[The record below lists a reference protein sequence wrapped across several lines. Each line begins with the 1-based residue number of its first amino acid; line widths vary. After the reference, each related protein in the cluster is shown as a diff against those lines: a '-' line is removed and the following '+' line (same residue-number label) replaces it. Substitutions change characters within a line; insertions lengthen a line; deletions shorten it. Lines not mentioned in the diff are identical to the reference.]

1 MSLLR
6 VLRDRLRGHETGKP
20 SAPADPMLPRGSHLA
35 VTWTI
40 PDDYGGMTSALLRR
54 SRAFARDTGEPVQI
68 LTFDPA
74 LDAARARARLRTA
87 GELDGGVTLH
97 HLWEDLAAWPDDAL
111 GVAPDAEPRTYPR
124 VEDGRRSRSEVD
136 DDGALVRRWH
146 FRPDGTLAAVEKV
159 RRRGRL
165 VRVYD
170 RAGRPGRRWTS
181 IWHLYA
187 DWMDGILPP
196 GPAYVVVDSKSMVR
210 PFARLERPDTA
221 VAHVV
226 HGAHLSGRA
235 DDALGPLSP
244 SRRPFVRHLDDFDA
258 VVLLTEGQRRDLL
271 QRVGPRDHVH
281 VVPNS
286 TDLPQVA
293 PDRARDRGAGAVV
306 AQLSDRKQ
314 VDQAVAGYALAAER
328 TGARMHLDVYGD
340 GPRRAEVEAAA
351 RRTTGVRLHGYVPRA
366 ADRLAKASY
375 LLLTSRSEGLP
386 LVLAEAMSRGCL
398 PIVYDVRYGP
408 ADFITDGVD
417 GFLVPDGDVEGI
429 ADRLERL
436 LSLDEDDVRRM
447 RHAARATAE
456 QYADGAV
463 VARWAQVFRSA
474 AARAEGRHRTATT
487 ATAD

>member
-1 MSLLR
+1 M
-6 VLRDRLRGHETGKP
+6 
-20 SAPADPMLPRGSHLA
+20 A

-54 SRAFARDTGEPVQI
+54 SRAFARDTGEPVRI

-74 LDAARARARLRTA
+74 LDAARARGRLRRS
-87 GELDGGVTLH
+87 GELSGGVTLH
-97 HLWEDLAAWPDDAL
+97 HLWEDVAAWPDDAL
-111 GVAPDAEPRTYPR
+111 GVPSGAEPRQRPR
-124 VEDGRRSRSEVD
+124 AEGGQRTRAEVD

-170 RAGRPGRRWTS
+170 RAGRPGRRWPS
-181 IWHLYA
+181 IWQLYA
-187 DWMDGILPP
+187 DWIDGILPP
-196 GPAYVVVDSKSMVR
+196 GPAYLVVDSKSMVR
-210 PFARLERPDTA
+210 PFSRVERPGT
-221 VAHVV
+221 VVTHIV

-235 DDALGPLSP
+235 DDAMGPLSP
-244 SRRPFVRHLDDFDA
+244 SRRALVRHLDDFDG
-258 VVLLTEGQRRDLL
+258 VVLLTDGQRRDVLE
-271 QRVGPRDHVH
+271 RVGPRDHVH

-286 TDLPQVA
+286 TDLPDVA
-293 PDRARDRGAGAVV
+293 PDRPRDRGAGAVI

-314 VDQAVAGYALAAER
+314 VDQAVAGYALAVER
-328 TGARMHLDVYGD
+328 TGARLRLDVYGD
-340 GPRRAEVEAAA
+340 GPARAEVTAAA
-351 RRTTGVRLHGYVPRA
+351 HRTSGVRLHGYVPRA
-366 ADRLAKASY
+366 ADRLAKASF

-429 ADRLERL
+429 ADRIERL
-436 LSLDEDDVRRM
+436 LRLDDDAVRGM
-447 RHAARATAE
+447 RQAARATAE
-456 QYADGAV
+456 QYADDAV
-463 VARWAQVFRSA
+463 VARWAEVFRSA
-474 AARAEGRHRTATT
+474 AARAEARRAGAATP
-487 ATAD
+487 APAD